1 MRNELYEQLV
11 SYIDLILDGRKCH
24 LESVKGT
31 EKFEVLLKQYETDR
45 MNLIQPLSRRFLV
58 KSCNQLDKSGY
69 LYQIIY
75 SKGRTVRQRC
85 DVSREVLRFCVPY
98 TDMRID

>member
-31 EKFEVLLKQYETDR
+31 EKFEILLKQYETDR
-45 MNLIQPLSRRFLV
+45 MNLIQPLSMYSL
-58 KSCNQLDKSGY
+58 LI
-69 LYQIIY
+69 IIY
-75 SKGRTVRQRC
+75 VDRTRY
-85 DVSREVLRFCVPY
+85 SY
-98 TDMRID
+98 